1 MHVPIRLRLTLVFA
15 FTMAIVLSVTGFFI
29 YSRLATELLVTID
42 DGLRARGEVLSAGS
56 RDEEFTDTSGSL
68 IEPDESFAQI
78 LDDSGRIVDSSPAI
92 AGAPLV
98 PADELGRIDSP
109 KLLTRPVRGLEDKSR
124 LLVIPET
131 DGAPLYVVV
140 GATLESRKEALDG
153 LLALL
158 VIGAPAAL
166 VISSLAGWVL
176 AGAALRPVERLR
188 REASAISI
196 SDADHRLP
204 VPDTGDELARLATTL
219 NSMLDRLQD
228 SVERERHFVD
238 AASHE
243 LRTPL
248 GIMRTEMELAL
259 RRARSAEE
267 LERALRNA
275 LEETERLSHLAE
287 DLLVLSRAQGGL
299 LAVHR
304 ADTQIAGLIDNA
316 LETCSPRARREGIR
330 LEQNVEPVS
339 FALDPLRVR
348 QAVDN
353 LLDNAVRHTPTGG
366 LIEVR
371 AKLAADKLSIEV
383 EDSGPGFP
391 PGLIE
396 RAFEPFASGD
406 GSHRAPGFGLG
417 LAIVRAIAEGH
428 GGTVKAENTPGGG
441 ARLTLVLSPAGP

>member
-68 IEPDESFAQI
+68 IEADESFAQI

-109 KLLTRPVRGLEDKSR
+109 KLLTRPVEGLEDKSR

-196 SDADHRLP
+196 SDAD
-204 VPDTGDELARLATTL
+204 
-219 NSMLDRLQD
+219 
-228 SVERERHFVD
+228 
-238 AASHE
+238 
-243 LRTPL
+243 
-248 GIMRTEMELAL
+248 
-259 RRARSAEE
+259 
-267 LERALRNA
+267 
-275 LEETERLSHLAE
+275 
-287 DLLVLSRAQGGL
+287 
-299 LAVHR
+299 
-304 ADTQIAGLIDNA
+304 
-316 LETCSPRARREGIR
+316 
-330 LEQNVEPVS
+330 
-339 FALDPLRVR
+339 
-348 QAVDN
+348 
-353 LLDNAVRHTPTGG
+353 
-366 LIEVR
+366 
-371 AKLAADKLSIEV
+371 
-383 EDSGPGFP
+383 
-391 PGLIE
+391 
-396 RAFEPFASGD
+396 
-406 GSHRAPGFGLG
+406 
-417 LAIVRAIAEGH
+417 
-428 GGTVKAENTPGGG
+428 
-441 ARLTLVLSPAGP
+441 